1 MPKKTN
7 LSSEDPDFFMKA
19 EVHTM
24 LSADKNKKIKKR
36 LDLD

>member
-24 LSADKNKKIKKR
+24 LSANKKKRKKNG
-36 LDLD
+36 

>member
-7 LSSEDPDFFMKA
+7 LSSEDPDFFMKE

-24 LSADKNKKIKKR
+24 LSAGKKKMVRSR
-36 LDLD
+36 LIHI

>member
-7 LSSEDPDFFMKA
+7 LSSEDPDFFMKE

-24 LSADKNKKIKKR
+24 LRADKKNKKR